1 MKMETNTTMK
11 VSIKNR
17 DRLAKLAKYGE
28 SLDDALTRLF
38 QKAELQKGKG
48 DKS

>member
-1 MKMETNTTMK
+1 MNMETNTTMK

-17 DRLAKLAKYGE
+17 DKLAKLAKYGE

-38 QKAELQKGKG
+38 KMTNLQEGKAE
-48 DKS
+48 